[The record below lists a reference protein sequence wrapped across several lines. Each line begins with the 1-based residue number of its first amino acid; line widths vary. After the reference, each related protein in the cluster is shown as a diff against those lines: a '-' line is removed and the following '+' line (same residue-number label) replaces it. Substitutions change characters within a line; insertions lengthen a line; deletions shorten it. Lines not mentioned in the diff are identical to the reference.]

1 MKKTFAALA
10 LLMLASACATS
21 SGGPRTDWTCANS
34 RAYSARIVASGAAEV
49 FAGGQI
55 YTLPASGGGYSN
67 GQVTYSSDGSLGGA
81 AGGPYE
87 NCRRS

>member
-10 LLMLASACATS
+10 LLTLASACATAGA
-21 SGGPRTDWTCANS
+21 SGRTDWSCANG
-34 RAYSARIVASGAAEV
+34 RAYSARTNASGAAEV

-67 GQVTYSSDGSLGGA
+67 GQVSYSADGSLGGA

-87 NCRRS
+87 NCRRG